1 MKKPSAMIS
10 RYAAISLAI
19 LFAFPGL
26 RVSAQTKP
34 DSASATQA
42 VAVPARITQV
52 IDETSLATLHRSVHP
67 LARAEFDQGA
77 APDSLPVNRMLLVL
91 QRSPQQETALRNLM
105 DEQQTRSLPNYHGW
119 LTPRQFGQQ
128 FGPASA
134 DIQKVT
140 DWLSQKGFTGIK
152 PAASGMFIEFSGT
165 AGMVRNAFHTE
176 LHNFLVNGERH
187 MANVSDPQIPAALAP
202 VVARIHSLHDFRQ
215 KSFMHSSKA
224 LEKAKSEGKLKPG
237 FQGGTAL
244 YAVGAGDLAKI
255 YNIPA
260 TVGTAPAG
268 MGQTVAIVAR
278 SNINTQDINDYGNG
292 FNLANLKAFTAA
304 NNIIVNGP
312 DPGIVLPDDAEATL
326 DVEMVGAVA
335 PNARILLVVSGST
348 QTGMLAETHPTD
360 GADQSALYIVDNN
373 LAPVMSQSFGA
384 CEADT
389 DTAFSSTLWEQAAA
403 QGITVVVSAGDSGS
417 DVCDADQGSLNATLG
432 LSVSGSAS
440 TPFNVAVGGTD
451 FDDSTNPGIYWN
463 NTAALETA
471 KSYIPEITWNDSCAA
486 AGSLTGCTLVDP
498 NGLDLE
504 GGGGGQ
510 STCGVQDPNTNACTG
525 GYPKPSW
532 QSAPGVPLDTVR
544 DIPDVSLFAAVNSAS
559 NNSYII
565 CLADSFEQQGAA
577 CNLTGPNFNFDLVG
591 GTSAS
596 TQAFAGMMALVNQSE
611 LAAGR
616 SGRQGNANYV
626 LYKLATAQS
635 TSPGTSACNSSLGPG
650 FINANCIFNDITK
663 GNNSVECTVGTGGPP
678 NPNCSNQT
686 AGGLGILLEP
696 ATPNPP
702 FSATTPAWQTTPGY
716 DVATGLGSVNA
727 SNLIANWSTV
737 TTNFKAATPKITSP
751 ATGTVSITHGATQ
764 SFTISVTPASG
775 TVTPSG
781 DVSLIAEPPGFA
793 QVGVGSA
800 TLSSS
805 GTATISTNMLPGD
818 DTTGA
823 GTPYPIIA
831 HYAGDGTFGPSDS
844 APINVTVTRENS
856 TTSPNIWASD
866 PNGNVVSKNAT
877 SVQYGSNYIMVVSVV
892 GATAGTICNNSL
904 NGSPTNIPVVPC
916 PTGNITLTDNGT
928 PLNDFLKT
936 GSANTNASTVGNL
949 GFVEDLLIQLP
960 VGSNNGSHAI
970 VATYSGDNSYNPST
984 SPPNTITVTPGPT
997 QTALTA
1003 NGTTS
1008 AAVTTAQPAVTLKAA
1023 ISTNYTQDGIAS
1035 ASAGAGPTGT
1045 VTFSACGT
1053 APSCT
1058 VTVVPTA
1065 AIGPTGAF
1073 ATATLATTFTT
1084 PGTQTITATY
1094 TAGDTN
1100 YTASGP
1106 STAVTVTVTQAQVG
1120 TFTYSPQPLVLS
1132 SATGAAV
1139 PLTVTVTPI
1148 VGFTGTVAVT
1158 PTAATLPPGV
1168 SCTPSPLNINVV
1180 SATPVAG
1187 QFMCMVTAT
1196 STTLTASSARE
1207 DRMFEA
1213 KAIPPRNAIPRA
1225 TSGKGW
1231 WTLSAGTGLAA
1242 LFLMLLPGGRKKY
1255 RAALGL
1261 GLVCLLSFAMGCG
1274 GGGGAPAPPPP
1285 PPTAT
1290 VTKLTVTSGQV
1301 ASGNAFS
1308 FSAAVT
1314 GGTPT
1319 GMVELFE
1326 NGAMIGTAATVAGGM
1341 ATPTAPALSVGTHSI
1356 SAHYLGDATTV
1367 ASASGTLNVTVTGS
1381 TTVAITTSPV
1391 AAPAAPAIN
1400 VAIQ

>member
-1 MKKPSAMIS
+1 MKKPSAVII
-10 RYAAISLAI
+10 RYAAISLAF

-34 DSASATQA
+34 DSASAAQA

-52 IDETSLATLHRSVHP
+52 IDETNLATLHRSVHR

-77 APDSLPVNRMLLVL
+77 APDSLPVSRMLLVL
-91 QRSPQQETALRNLM
+91 QRSPEQETALRNLM
-105 DEQQTRSLPNYHGW
+105 DEQQTRSSPNYHAW
-119 LTPRQFGQQ
+119 LTPIQFGQQ

-165 AGMVRNAFHTE
+165 AGTVRNAFHTE
-176 LHNFLVNGERH
+176 IHSFLVNGEKH

-237 FQGGTAL
+237 FRGGTAL
-244 YAVGAGDLAKI
+244 YAVGAGDLSKI

-278 SNINTQDINDYGNG
+278 SNINTQDVNDYGNG

-304 NNIIVNGP
+304 NNILVNGP
-312 DPGIVLPDDAEATL
+312 DPGIVLGDDGEATL

-348 QTGMLAETHPTD
+348 QTGVLAETHPTD
-360 GADQSALYIVDNN
+360 GVDQSALYIVDNN
-373 LAPVMSQSFGA
+373 FAPVMSQSFGA

-451 FDDSTNPGIYWN
+451 FDDATNPGIFWN
-463 NTAALETA
+463 NTTALETA

-498 NGLDLE
+498 FGMDLE

-510 STCGVQDPNTNACTG
+510 SNCGVQDPNTNACTG
-525 GYPKPSW
+525 GYPKPLW
-532 QSAPGVPLDTVR
+532 QSAPGVPLDGVR

-559 NNSYII
+559 NNAYVI
-565 CLADSFEQQGAA
+565 CLADSSAQQGAA

-626 LYKLATAQS
+626 LYKLATLQS

-650 FINANCIFNDITK
+650 VINANCIFNDITK

-686 AGGLGILLEP
+686 ASGLGILVEP

-702 FSATTPAWQTTPGY
+702 FSATTPAWQTTAGY
-716 DVATGLGSVNA
+716 DLATGLGSVNV
-727 SNLIANWSTV
+727 SNLLANWSTV
-737 TTNFKAATPKITSP
+737 TTNFRAATTAITSP
-751 ATGTVSITHGATQ
+751 ATGTVSITHGAMQ
-764 SFTISVTPASG
+764 SFTISVTAGSG
-775 TVTPSG
+775 TVTPTG
-781 DVSLIAEPPGFA
+781 DVSLIAKPPRFA
-793 QVGVGSA
+793 KLGVGNA

-818 DTTGA
+818 NTTGA
-823 GTPYPIIA
+823 GTPYPVIA

-844 APINVTVTRENS
+844 APINVTVNRENS
-856 TTSPNIWASD
+856 TTSANIQASD
-866 PNGNVVSKNAT
+866 PNGNVISQNAT

-892 GATAGTICNNSL
+892 GATAQTICNNSS

-916 PTGNITLTDNGT
+916 PSGNITLADKGT
-928 PLNDFLKT
+928 PLNDFLQT
-936 GSANTNASTVGNL
+936 GSANTNTSAVGNL
-949 GFVEDLLIQLP
+949 GFVEDLRIQLP
-960 VGSNNGSHAI
+960 VGSNGSHAI

-984 SPPNTITVTPGPT
+984 SPTNTITVTPGPT

-1003 NGTTS
+1003 NGATS
-1008 AAVTTAQPAVTLKAA
+1008 AAVTTAQPAVTLVAT
-1023 ISTNYTQDGIAS
+1023 ISTNFTQDGIAS
-1035 ASAGAGPTGT
+1035 ASGGAGPTGT

-1053 APSCT
+1053 APSCI

-1065 AIGPTGAF
+1065 ATGPTGAF

-1100 YTASGP
+1100 YTKSGP
-1106 STAVTVTVTQAQVG
+1106 SAAVTVTVTQAQVG
-1120 TFTYSPQPLVLS
+1120 TFTYSPQPLLLS

-1139 PLTVTVTPI
+1139 PLMVTVTPI
-1148 VGFTGTVAVT
+1148 VGFTGTVMVT

-1168 SCTPSPLNINVV
+1168 SCTPSPLSINVV

-1196 STTLTASSARE
+1196 SSTLTASTARE

-1231 WTLSAGTGLAA
+1231 WTLSAGTGFAA
-1242 LFLMLLPGGRKKY
+1242 LFLLLLPGGRKKY

-1274 GGGGAPAPPPP
+1274 GGGAGPPPPP
-1285 PPTAT
+1285 PPTQT
-1290 VTKLTVTSGQV
+1290 VTKLTVTSGKV
-1301 ASGNAFS
+1301 ISPATFS
-1308 FSAAVT
+1308 FSVAVT
-1314 GGTPT
+1314 GGTPS

-1356 SAHYLGDATTV
+1356 SAHYLGDTNTL

-1391 AAPAAPAIN
+1391 AVPAAPAIN
-1400 VAIQ
+1400 VTIQ